1 MAIRLKGC
9 TKCKGDLIWSDYE
22 WTCCQCGRTYY
33 TEMPEPN
40 IYKRKAASSE
50 DSKLQAT
57 EN

>member
-33 TEMPEPN
+33 TDMPETN
-40 IYKRKAASSE
+40 LYKRKATIT
-50 DSKLQAT
+50 DDPKLRT
-57 EN
+57 T